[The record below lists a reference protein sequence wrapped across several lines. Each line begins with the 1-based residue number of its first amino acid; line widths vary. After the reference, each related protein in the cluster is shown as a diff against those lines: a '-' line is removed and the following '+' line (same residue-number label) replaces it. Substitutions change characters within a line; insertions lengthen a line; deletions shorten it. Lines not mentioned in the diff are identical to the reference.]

1 MEWINSQPLS
11 AGLQVLVLLVAWW
24 LKRDVGKVKIE
35 LNHRLKEWKE
45 EAERLK
51 AAAVQIA
58 LETGR
63 SEAAVTAAKLLVT
76 ATEAAEI
83 IKTTAAMEARK
94 IVALAVEEAER
105 LKAKKGD

>member
-1 MEWINSQPLS
+1 MEWINSQSLS
-11 AGLQVLVLLVAWW
+11 AVLQVVVLVIAWW
-24 LKRDVGKVKIE
+24 LKRDVGKVKVE
-35 LNHRLKEWKE
+35 LNHRLIEWKQ

-63 SEAAVTAAKLLVT
+63 SEAAITAAKLLVT

-83 IKTTAAMEARK
+83 IKTTAAIEARK
-94 IVALAVEEAER
+94 IVALAVEEAAMLR
-105 LKAKKGD
+105 AKKGD